1 MKKRMLITALIFVAL
16 MGAATG
22 CEPSMEKD
30 ARELAALQIQ
40 KNDKIRS
47 LLACN
52 DSIGKMNLL
61 EDIMTM
67 EIRFDFHFKSC
78 QKKYNA
84 PAEWAAFEKAFSNH
98 LNKDEMRH

>member
-1 MKKRMLITALIFVAL
+1 MLITGLIFVAL
-16 MGAATG
+16 MSAATG

-30 ARELAALQIQ
+30 ARELAALQMQ
-40 KNDKIRS
+40 KSDKIRN

-61 EDIMTM
+61 EEIRTM
-67 EIRFDFHFKSC
+67 EIRFDLHFKSC

-84 PAEWAAFEKAFSNH
+84 PTEWAAFEKAFSSH
-98 LNKDEMRH
+98 LSKDKTRH